1 MGFASLPSKRRPRP
15 SLKRLGMDQT
25 GTFDLGRVHQTDC
38 VAAMRTLP
46 SSCIDHIITDPP
58 YSDRVHEGV
67 QQRATSDGY
76 NRCTDFGF
84 GCLTGKL
91 QEDVAREFARLAKRW
106 VLIFCDPLGLAGW
119 RDVLE
124 KHGLR
129 YYRSGIWVKKGAAPS
144 FHGLGPAEQFECVA
158 IAHSQAGMRW
168 NGGGKG
174 AVWEFPI
181 VHSDRVHNTQKPV
194 PLMLELV
201 REFSDEGELVLD
213 PFSGGGTTGI
223 ACRQLGRRFLGF
235 ELEEKWVAAGNFRI
249 ATEGERLG
257 EITPEAA
264 LQGQQIGL
272 LPVDKNNG

>member
-1 MGFASLPSKRRPRP
+1 MDRSGPYELGQVHLADCVEAMRSLPD
-15 SLKRLGMDQT
+15 G
-25 GTFDLGRVHQTDC
+25 
-38 VAAMRTLP
+38 
-46 SSCIDHIITDPP
+46 CIDHIITDPP

-76 NRCTDFGF
+76 DRCTDFGF
-84 GCLTGKL
+84 GCLTEKL
-91 QEDVAREFARLAKRW
+91 QEDVAREFARLVKRW

-119 RDVLE
+119 RNVLE

-181 VHSDRVHNTQKPV
+181 VHSDRVHPCQKPV
-194 PLMLELV
+194 SLMSDLV
-201 REFSDEGELVLD
+201 REFTDEGELVLD
-213 PFSGGGTTGI
+213 PFSGGGSTGI
-223 ACRQLGRRFLGF
+223 ACRQLKRRFLGF
-235 ELEEKWVAAGNFRI
+235 ELDEKWVTAGNFRI

-257 EITPEAA
+257 EVTPETA
-264 LQGQQIGL
+264 QVNQQLGL
-272 LPVDKNNG
+272 LAEDEKR